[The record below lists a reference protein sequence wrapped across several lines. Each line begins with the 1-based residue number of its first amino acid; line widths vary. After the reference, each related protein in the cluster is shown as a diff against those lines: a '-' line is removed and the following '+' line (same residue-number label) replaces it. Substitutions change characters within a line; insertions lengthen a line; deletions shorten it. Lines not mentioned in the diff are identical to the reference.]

1 MGEAVYF
8 GLSFM
13 IRPENAAMSSLIG
26 GIEES
31 DRRISD
37 LNALSTK
44 KTGKLPSNFSTRD
57 DEPRGR
63 GDAVNGL
70 VVRFDG

>member
-1 MGEAVYF
+1 
-8 GLSFM
+8 
-13 IRPENAAMSSLIG
+13 MSSLIG